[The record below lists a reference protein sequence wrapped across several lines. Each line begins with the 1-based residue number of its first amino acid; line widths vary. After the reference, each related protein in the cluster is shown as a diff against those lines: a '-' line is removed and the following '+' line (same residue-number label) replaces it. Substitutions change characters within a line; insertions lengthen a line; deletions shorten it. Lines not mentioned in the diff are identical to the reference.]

1 MELYRECK
9 ILKQIIYFIAF
20 LLLTTIATSCEKI
33 IDFFFEDPPQNDLPY
48 EEVGLIYIDNDTDQ
62 VLRLELNYGD
72 SDMDDVH
79 IASGCEAGVLKID
92 GDMRIHHIVTSYVY
106 NEANEKEYLSGSEN
120 LITED
125 YIKKYIE
132 SLAEGSYL
140 KIYNEDGELLC
151 EWSKAGCHYAM
162 KNLFDSS
169 CYSYK
174 MTNESAKRC
183 LHVWRFTV
191 TNDMLDIIQ

>member
-1 MELYRECK
+1 MKKL
-9 ILKQIIYFIAF
+9 IYLS
-20 LLLTTIATSCEKI
+20 LLMSIVLSATSCEKI

-106 NEANEKEYLSGSEN
+106 NEANEKEYLSGAEN
-120 LITED
+120 LITGD
-125 YIKKYIE
+125 YIEKYIE
-132 SLAEGSYL
+132 SLAD
-140 KIYNEDGELLC
+140 DGELLC
-151 EWSKAGCHYAM
+151 EWSKADYDSVM
-162 KNLFDSS
+162 KNPFDSS
-169 CYSYK
+169 YYSYK
-174 MTNESAKRC
+174 MKNESEKRC
-183 LHVWRFTV
+183 LHIWRFTV
-191 TNDMLDIIQ
+191 TDDMLDYVK

>member
-9 ILKQIIYFIAF
+9 MLKQTIYFIAF
-20 LLLTTIATSCEKI
+20 LLLTTITTSCDNI
-33 IDFFFEDPPQNDLPY
+33 IDFFFEDPPVNDLPY
-48 EEVGLIYIDNDTDQ
+48 EEVGILYIDNDTDQ

-151 EWSKAGCHYAM
+151 EWSKADCVETM
-162 KNLFDSS
+162 KNPFDN
-169 CYSYK
+169 CYYSYK
-174 MTNESAKRC
+174 MKNESKKRC

>member
-1 MELYRECK
+1 M
-9 ILKQIIYFIAF
+9 LKQIIYFIAF

-79 IASGCEAGVLKID
+79 IASGCEAGILKID

-120 LITED
+120 LITGD

-151 EWSKAGCHYAM
+151 EWSKAGCHYAI
-162 KNLFDSS
+162 KNPFDSS

>member
-9 ILKQIIYFIAF
+9 MLKQTIYFIAF
-20 LLLTTIATSCEKI
+20 LLLTTITTSCDNI
-33 IDFFFEDPPQNDLPY
+33 IDFFFEDPPVNDLPY
-48 EEVGLIYIDNDTDQ
+48 EEVGIIYIDNDTDQ

-151 EWSKAGCHYAM
+151 EWSKADCVETM
-162 KNLFDSS
+162 KNPFDNYY
-169 CYSYK
+169 YSYK
-174 MTNESAKRC
+174 MKNESKKRC

>member
-1 MELYRECK
+1 MKKL
-9 ILKQIIYFIAF
+9 IYLS
-20 LLLTTIATSCEKI
+20 LLMSIVISATSCEKI

-106 NEANEKEYLSGSEN
+106 NEANEKQYLSGAEN
-120 LITED
+120 LITGD
-125 YIKKYIE
+125 YIEKYIE
-132 SLAEGSYL
+132 SLADDSFL
-140 KIYNEDGELLC
+140 KIYNEDGKLHC
-151 EWSKAGCHYAM
+151 EWSKADCVETM
-162 KNLFDSS
+162 KSPFDN
-169 CYSYK
+169 CYYSYK
-174 MTNESAKRC
+174 MKNESKKRC

-191 TNDMLDIIQ
+191 TDDMLDIIQ